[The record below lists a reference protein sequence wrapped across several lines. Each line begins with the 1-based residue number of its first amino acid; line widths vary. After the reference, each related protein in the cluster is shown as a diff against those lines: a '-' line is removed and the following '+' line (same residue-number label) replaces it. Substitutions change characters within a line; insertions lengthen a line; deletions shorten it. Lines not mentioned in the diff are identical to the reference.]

1 MTHTSGTPAE
11 NTRALAIGAFAVGLV
26 ALLVLIVLFGTMGG
40 MTPLVIAS
48 VLGIVA
54 VILGVLAVRRG
65 AARGFAIAGIVA
77 GALTVVLS
85 LGILF
90 FALLF
95 IGALGI

>member
-1 MTHTSGTPAE
+1 MTQTSGTPAE
-11 NTRALAIGAFAVGLV
+11 NSRTLAIGAFAVGLV

-40 MTPLVIAS
+40 MTPLVIATI
-48 VLGIVA
+48 LGIVA
-54 VILGVLAVRRG
+54 IVLGVLGVRRG
-65 AARGFAIAGIVA
+65 TARGFAIAGIVTGSLA
-77 GALTVVLS
+77 IVFS